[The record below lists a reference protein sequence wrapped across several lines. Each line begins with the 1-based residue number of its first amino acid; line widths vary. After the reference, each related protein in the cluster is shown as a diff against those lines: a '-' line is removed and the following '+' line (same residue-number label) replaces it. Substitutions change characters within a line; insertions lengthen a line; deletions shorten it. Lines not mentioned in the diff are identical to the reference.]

1 MTIINENTV
10 VVTSSSELKE
20 ALEKDNAYTYI
31 YFGNNITLESGITI
45 SKNKNNIV
53 IDGTYNNI
61 TYEFTDQKKL
71 GTGDTINISS
81 PTITNVTVKNLKITG
96 YNYYG
101 VIYVPDSSN
110 YKNTAVEYNNL
121 TYLGP
126 QISFNPWGLT
136 RFINA
141 NITIEDSY
149 ATGNEVAE
157 CNQIEIGGNTTI
169 THKSTSNST
178 FWFRNAN
185 PSFTILKDA
194 NVKITSEKRELF
206 YGVTNLK
213 FTISK
218 NTSLY
223 LTTYNG
229 LAYGTNG
236 TETTVI
242 DENALF
248 SITKT
253 NYSGSYATWYS
264 YGTITLNTNSSLL
277 ITNDYPNITDNNYN
291 ISFQGTNTGLYL
303 NNPNKVILYNSKANI
318 FNTST
323 TVPFSFSYSR
333 INMFDKVVPYSGD
346 ISKDNLP
353 TYSWYKNN
361 SLSTISGTFNSTKTT
376 ISTNNYTEEE
386 LKILPDLT
394 NFNFPNKKILSIGT
408 VPLRLNAITD
418 KDTNMSGITDS
429 NASILIEY
437 NDVSTIVKANEDGI
451 FSYDYQETLD
461 VGTVIS
467 FIVKNYDTVL
477 YYNKTV
483 EIVYSGELT
492 LDTVTKYFEFK
503 LSSISDNLLLYPR
516 LNDLIITV
524 TDSRVN
530 SSPWRLYATIN
541 HDLESDDGIILK
553 DSLVYVNDLGEISV
567 LSSTPT
573 LVYTGES
580 NGGLLKVTN
589 ISWNENEGI
598 LFQLKDYLENKQEY
612 KAEITWILEE

>member
-10 VVTSSSELKE
+10 VVTSAFELKE
-20 ALEKDNAYTYI
+20 ALEKDNTYTYI

-101 VIYVPDSSN
+101 VIYVPDASG
-110 YKNTAVEYNNL
+110 YKNTTIEYNNI
-121 TYLGP
+121 TYQGP
-126 QISFNPWGLT
+126 QISFNPYGLT
-136 RFINA
+136 RFIDA
-141 NITIEDSY
+141 NVTIEDSY

-169 THKSTSNST
+169 THKSTGNST

-218 NTSLY
+218 NASLY

-242 DENALF
+242 DENALL
-248 SITKT
+248 SIIKT

-277 ITNDYPNITDNNYN
+277 ITNDYANITDNNYN
-291 ISFQGTNTGLYL
+291 ISFQGTNSGLYL

-318 FNTST
+318 FNTSAT
-323 TVPFSFSYSR
+323 IPFSFSYSR
-333 INMFDKVVPYSGD
+333 INMFDKIVPYFGD

-361 SLSTISGTFNSTKTT
+361 GSSTISGTFSSTKTT

-386 LKILPDLT
+386 LKVLPDLT

-418 KDTNMSGITDS
+418 KDTNMSGITDP

-437 NDVSTIVKANEDGI
+437 NDVSTIVKANEEGI
-451 FSYDYQETLD
+451 FNYDYQETLD

-492 LDTVTKYFEFK
+492 LDTATKYFEFK
-503 LSSISDNLLLYPR
+503 LSPISDNPLLYPR

-541 HDLESDDGIILK
+541 HDLESDDGITLK
-553 DSLVYVNDLGEISV
+553 DSLVYVNNLGEISV

-580 NGGLLKVTN
+580 NDGSLKVTN

-598 LFQLKDYLENKQEY
+598 LFQLKDYLENKKEY

>member
-101 VIYVPDSSN
+101 VIYVPDASG
-110 YKNTAVEYNNL
+110 YKNTTVEYNNI
-121 TYLGP
+121 TYQGP
-126 QISFNPWGLT
+126 QISFNPYGLT

-157 CNQIEIGGNTTI
+157 CNQIEIGGKTTI

-218 NTSLY
+218 NASLY

-361 SLSTISGTFNSTKTT
+361 GLSTISGTFSSTKTT
-376 ISTNNYTEEE
+376 INTNNYTEEE

-437 NDVSTIVKANEDGI
+437 NDVSTIVKANEEGI
-451 FSYDYQETLD
+451 FSYDYQEALD

-492 LDTVTKYFEFK
+492 LDTATKYFEFK
-503 LSSISDNLLLYPR
+503 LSPISNNPLLYPR

-524 TDSRVN
+524 TDSRVD
-530 SSPWRLYATIN
+530 SSPWKLYATIN

-553 DSLVYVNDLGEISV
+553 DSLVYVNNLGEISI

-580 NGGLLKVTN
+580 NGGSIKVTN

-598 LFQLKDYLENKQEY
+598 LFQLKDYLENKKEY
-612 KAEITWILEE
+612 KAEITWILEK

>member
-20 ALEKDNAYTYI
+20 VLEGNNNYTYI
-31 YFGNNITLESGITI
+31 YFGNNIILESGITI
-45 SKNKNNIV
+45 SKNKNNII

-110 YKNTAVEYNNL
+110 YKNTTIEYNNI
-121 TYLGP
+121 TYQGP
-126 QISFNPWGLT
+126 QISFNPYGLT
-136 RFINA
+136 RFVDC

-206 YGVTNLK
+206 YGVNNLK

-218 NTSLY
+218 NASLY

-242 DENALF
+242 DDNALL
-248 SITKT
+248 SIIKT

-277 ITNDYPNITDNNYN
+277 MINDYPNITDNNYN
-291 ISFQGTNTGLYL
+291 ISFQGSNSGLYL
-303 NNPNKVILYNSKANI
+303 NDPNKVILYNSKANI

-323 TVPFSFSYSR
+323 TIPFSFSYSR
-333 INMFDKVVPYSGD
+333 INIFDKVIPYSGD

-376 ISTNNYTEEE
+376 IITNNYTEEE

-418 KDTNMSGITDS
+418 KDTNMSGITDP

-437 NDVSTIVKANEDGI
+437 NDVSIIVKANEEGI

-492 LDTVTKYFEFK
+492 LDTATKYFEFK
-503 LSSISDNLLLYPR
+503 LSPISDNPLLYPR

-530 SSPWRLYATIN
+530 SSPWKLYATIN
-541 HDLESDDGIILK
+541 HDLESNDGITLK
-553 DSLVYVNDLGEISV
+553 DSLVYVNNLGEISV

-580 NGGLLKVTN
+580 NDGSLKVTN

-598 LFQLKDYLENKQEY
+598 LFQLKDYLENKKEY

>member
-10 VVTSSSELKE
+10 VVTSASELKE
-20 ALEKDNAYTYI
+20 ALEKDNTYTYI

-101 VIYVPDSSN
+101 VIYVPDASG
-110 YKNTAVEYNNL
+110 YKNTTIEYNNI
-121 TYLGP
+121 TYQGP
-126 QISFNPWGLT
+126 QISFNPYGLT

-169 THKSTSNST
+169 THKSTGNST

-218 NTSLY
+218 NASLY

-242 DENALF
+242 DENALL
-248 SITKT
+248 SIIKT

-264 YGTITLNTNSSLL
+264 YGTITLNTNSSLI

-291 ISFQGTNTGLYL
+291 ISFQGTNSGLYL

-318 FNTST
+318 FNTSAT
-323 TVPFSFSYSR
+323 IPFSFSYSR

-361 SLSTISGTFNSTKTT
+361 GLSTISGTFSSTKTN

-386 LKILPDLT
+386 LKVLPDLT

-408 VPLRLNAITD
+408 VPLRLNSITD
-418 KDTNMSGITDS
+418 KDTNMGGITDP

-437 NDVSTIVKANEDGI
+437 NDVSTIVKANEEGV

-503 LSSISDNLLLYPR
+503 LSSISDNPLLYPR

-541 HDLESDDGIILK
+541 HDLESDDGITLK
-553 DSLVYVNDLGEISV
+553 DSLVYVNDIGEVSV

-580 NGGLLKVTN
+580 NDGSLKVTN

-598 LFQLKDYLENKQEY
+598 LFHLKDYLENKKEY

>member
-101 VIYVPDSSN
+101 VIYVPDSSS
-110 YKNTAVEYNNL
+110 YKNTTVEYNNI
-121 TYLGP
+121 TYQGP
-126 QISFNPWGLT
+126 QISFNPYGLT

-157 CNQIEIGGNTTI
+157 CKQIEIGGNTTI

-218 NTSLY
+218 NASLY

-248 SITKT
+248 SIIKT

-291 ISFQGTNTGLYL
+291 ISFQGANTGLYL

-323 TVPFSFSYSR
+323 TIPFSFSYSR

-361 SLSTISGTFNSTKTT
+361 ILSTISGTFNSTKTT

-386 LKILPDLT
+386 LKRLPDLT

-418 KDTNMSGITDS
+418 KDTNMSGITDP

-451 FSYDYQETLD
+451 FSYDYQETLE

-477 YYNKTV
+477 YYNKTI

-492 LDTVTKYFEFK
+492 LDTATKYFEFK
-503 LSSISDNLLLYPR
+503 LSPISNNPLLYPR

-524 TDSRVN
+524 TDSRVD
-530 SSPWRLYATIN
+530 SSPWKLYATIN
-541 HDLESDDGIILK
+541 HDLESSDGTTLK
-553 DSLVYVNDLGEISV
+553 DSLVYVNNLGEISV

-580 NGGLLKVTN
+580 NGGSIKVTN
-589 ISWNENEGI
+589 VSWNENEGI
-598 LFQLKDYLENKQEY
+598 LFQLKDYLENKKEY
-612 KAEITWILEE
+612 KAEITWILEK

>member
-10 VVTSSSELKE
+10 VVTSASELKE
-20 ALEKDNAYTYI
+20 ALEKDNTYTYI

-101 VIYVPDSSN
+101 VIYVPDASG
-110 YKNTAVEYNNL
+110 YKNTTVEYNNI
-121 TYLGP
+121 TYQGP
-126 QISFNPWGLT
+126 QISFNPYGLT

-141 NITIEDSY
+141 NVTIEDSY

-169 THKSTSNST
+169 THKSTGNST

-218 NTSLY
+218 NASLY

-242 DENALF
+242 DENALL
-248 SITKT
+248 SIIKT

-264 YGTITLNTNSSLL
+264 YGTITLNTNSSLI

-291 ISFQGTNTGLYL
+291 ISFQGTNSGLYL

-318 FNTST
+318 FNTSAT
-323 TVPFSFSYSR
+323 IPFSFSYSR
-333 INMFDKVVPYSGD
+333 INMFDKVIPYSGD

-361 SLSTISGTFNSTKTT
+361 GLSTISGTFSSTKTN

-386 LKILPDLT
+386 LKVLPDLT

-408 VPLRLNAITD
+408 VPLRLNSITD
-418 KDTNMSGITDS
+418 KDTNMGGITDP

-437 NDVSTIVKANEDGI
+437 NDVSTIVKANEEGV

-477 YYNKTV
+477 YYNKTG

-503 LSSISDNLLLYPR
+503 LSSISGNPLLYPR

-541 HDLESDDGIILK
+541 HDLESYDGITLK
-553 DSLVYVNDLGEISV
+553 DSLVYVNNLGEVGV

-580 NGGLLKVTN
+580 NDGSLKVTN

-598 LFQLKDYLENKQEY
+598 LFQLKDYLENKKEY

>member
-101 VIYVPDSSN
+101 VIYVPDASG
-110 YKNTAVEYNNL
+110 YKNTTVEYNNI
-121 TYLGP
+121 TYQGP
-126 QISFNPWGLT
+126 QISFNPYGLT

-194 NVKITSEKRELF
+194 NVKIVSEKRELF

-218 NTSLY
+218 NASLY

-291 ISFQGTNTGLYL
+291 ISFQGANTGLYL

-408 VPLRLNAITD
+408 VPLRLNSITD

-437 NDVSTIVKANEDGI
+437 NDVSTIVKANEEGI

-492 LDTVTKYFEFK
+492 LDTATKYFEFK
-503 LSSISDNLLLYPR
+503 LSPISDNPLLYPR

-524 TDSRVN
+524 TDSRVD
-530 SSPWRLYATIN
+530 SSSWKLYATIN
-541 HDLESDDGIILK
+541 HDLESDDEIILK
-553 DSLVYVNDLGEISV
+553 DSLVYVNNLGEISI

-580 NGGLLKVTN
+580 NGGSIKVTN

-598 LFQLKDYLENKQEY
+598 LFQLKDYLENKKEY

>member
-20 ALEKDNAYTYI
+20 VLEGNNNYTYI
-31 YFGNNITLESGITI
+31 YFGNNIILESGITI
-45 SKNKNNIV
+45 SKNKNNII

-81 PTITNVTVKNLKITG
+81 PTITNATVKNLKITG

-110 YKNTAVEYNNL
+110 YKNTTIEYNNI
-121 TYLGP
+121 TYQGP
-126 QISFNPWGLT
+126 QISFNPYGLT
-136 RFINA
+136 RFVDC

-206 YGVTNLK
+206 YGVNNLK

-218 NTSLY
+218 NASLY

-242 DENALF
+242 DDNALL
-248 SITKT
+248 SIIKT

-277 ITNDYPNITDNNYN
+277 MINDYPNITDNNYN
-291 ISFQGTNTGLYL
+291 ISFQGSNSGLYL
-303 NNPNKVILYNSKANI
+303 NDPNKIILYNSKANI

-323 TVPFSFSYSR
+323 TIPFSFSYSR
-333 INMFDKVVPYSGD
+333 INIFDKVIPYSGD

-376 ISTNNYTEEE
+376 IITNNYTEEE

-394 NFNFPNKKILSIGT
+394 NFNFSNKKILSIGT

-418 KDTNMSGITDS
+418 KDTNMSGITDP

-437 NDVSTIVKANEDGI
+437 NDVSIIVKANEEGI

-492 LDTVTKYFEFK
+492 LDTATKYFEFK
-503 LSSISDNLLLYPR
+503 LSPISDNPLLYPR

-530 SSPWRLYATIN
+530 SSPWKLYATIN
-541 HDLESDDGIILK
+541 HDLESNDGITLK
-553 DSLVYVNDLGEISV
+553 DSLVYVNNLGEISV

-580 NGGLLKVTN
+580 NDGSLKVTN

-598 LFQLKDYLENKQEY
+598 LFQLKDYLENKKEY

>member
-101 VIYVPDSSN
+101 VIYVPDSSG
-110 YKNTAVEYNNL
+110 YKNTTVEYNNI
-121 TYLGP
+121 TYQGP
-126 QISFNPWGLT
+126 QISFNPYGLT

-157 CNQIEIGGNTTI
+157 CNQIEIGGKTTI
-169 THKSTSNST
+169 THKSTGNST

-194 NVKITSEKRELF
+194 NVKIASEKRELF

-218 NTSLY
+218 NASLY

-248 SITKT
+248 SIIKT

-291 ISFQGTNTGLYL
+291 ISFQGANTGLYL

-437 NDVSTIVKANEDGI
+437 NDVSTIVKANEEGI
-451 FSYDYQETLD
+451 FSYDYQETLEI
-461 VGTVIS
+461 GTVIS

-492 LDTVTKYFEFK
+492 LDTATKYFQFK
-503 LSSISDNLLLYPR
+503 LSPISDNPLLYPR

-530 SSPWRLYATIN
+530 SSPWKLYATIN

-553 DSLVYVNDLGEISV
+553 DSLVYVNNLGEISI

-580 NGGLLKVTN
+580 NGGSIKVTN

-598 LFQLKDYLENKQEY
+598 LFQLKDYLENKKEY

>member
-157 CNQIEIGGNTTI
+157 CNQIEIGGKTTI

-437 NDVSTIVKANEDGI
+437 NDVSTIVKANEEGI
-451 FSYDYQETLD
+451 FSYDYQEALD

-492 LDTVTKYFEFK
+492 LDTATKYFEFK
-503 LSSISDNLLLYPR
+503 LSPISDNPLLYPR

-524 TDSRVN
+524 TDSRVD
-530 SSPWRLYATIN
+530 SSSWKLYATIN

-553 DSLVYVNDLGEISV
+553 DSLVYVNNLGEISI

-580 NGGLLKVTN
+580 NGGSIKVTN

-598 LFQLKDYLENKQEY
+598 LFQLKGYLENKKDY

>member
-101 VIYVPDSSN
+101 VIYVPDASG
-110 YKNTAVEYNNL
+110 YKNTTVEYNNI
-121 TYLGP
+121 TYQGP
-126 QISFNPWGLT
+126 QISFNPYGLT

-194 NVKITSEKRELF
+194 NVKIVSEKRELF

-218 NTSLY
+218 NASLY

-291 ISFQGTNTGLYL
+291 ISFQGANTGLYL

-323 TVPFSFSYSR
+323 TIPFSFSYSR

-408 VPLRLNAITD
+408 VPLRLNSITD

-437 NDVSTIVKANEDGI
+437 NDVSTIVKANEEGI

-492 LDTVTKYFEFK
+492 LDTATKYFEFK
-503 LSSISDNLLLYPR
+503 LSPISDNPLLYPR

-524 TDSRVN
+524 TDSRVD
-530 SSPWRLYATIN
+530 SSSWKLYATIN
-541 HDLESDDGIILK
+541 HDLESDDEIILK
-553 DSLVYVNDLGEISV
+553 DSLVYVNNLGEISI

-580 NGGLLKVTN
+580 NGGSIKVTN

-598 LFQLKDYLENKQEY
+598 LFQLKDYLENKKEY

>member
-101 VIYVPDSSN
+101 VIYVPDASG
-110 YKNTAVEYNNL
+110 YKNTTVEYNNI
-121 TYLGP
+121 TYQGP
-126 QISFNPWGLT
+126 QISFNPYGLT

-157 CNQIEIGGNTTI
+157 CNKIEIGGKTTI

-194 NVKITSEKRELF
+194 NVEITSEKRELF

-213 FTISK
+213 FTIGK
-218 NTSLY
+218 NASLY

-291 ISFQGTNTGLYL
+291 ISFQGANTGLYL

-323 TVPFSFSYSR
+323 TIPFSFSYSR
-333 INMFDKVVPYSGD
+333 INMLDKVVPYSGD

-361 SLSTISGTFNSTKTT
+361 SLSTISGTFNSIKTA
-376 ISTNNYTEEE
+376 INTNNYTEEE

-418 KDTNMSGITDS
+418 KDTNMSGITYS

-437 NDVSTIVKANEDGI
+437 NDVSTIVKANEEGI
-451 FSYDYQETLD
+451 FSYDYQETLE

-467 FIVKNYDTVL
+467 FIIKNYDTVL

-492 LDTVTKYFEFK
+492 LDTATKYFEFK
-503 LSSISDNLLLYPR
+503 LSPISNNPLLYPR
-516 LNDLIITV
+516 INDLIITV
-524 TDSRVN
+524 TDSRVD
-530 SSPWRLYATIN
+530 SSPWKLYATIN
-541 HDLESDDGIILK
+541 HDLESDDGKILK
-553 DSLVYVNDLGEISV
+553 DSLVYVNNLGEISI

-580 NGGLLKVTN
+580 NGGSIKVTN

-598 LFQLKDYLENKQEY
+598 LFQLKDYLENKKEY

>member
-101 VIYVPDSSN
+101 VIYVPDSSG
-110 YKNTAVEYNNL
+110 YKNTTVEYNNI
-121 TYLGP
+121 TYQGP
-126 QISFNPWGLT
+126 QISFNPYGLT

-157 CNQIEIGGNTTI
+157 CNQIEIGGKTTI

-218 NTSLY
+218 NASLY

-248 SITKT
+248 SIIKT

-264 YGTITLNTNSSLL
+264 YGTITLNNNSSLL

-291 ISFQGTNTGLYL
+291 ISFQGANTGLYL

-437 NDVSTIVKANEDGI
+437 NDVSTIVKANEEGI
-451 FSYDYQETLD
+451 FSYDYQETLEI
-461 VGTVIS
+461 GTVIS

-492 LDTVTKYFEFK
+492 LDTATKYFEFK
-503 LSSISDNLLLYPR
+503 LSPISNNPLLYPR

-530 SSPWRLYATIN
+530 SSPWKLYATIN

-553 DSLVYVNDLGEISV
+553 DSLVYVNNLGEISI

-580 NGGLLKVTN
+580 NGGSIKVTN

-598 LFQLKDYLENKQEY
+598 LFQLKDYLENKKEY

>member
-10 VVTSSSELKE
+10 VVTSTSELKE

-45 SKNKNNIV
+45 SKNKNNII

-101 VIYVPDSSN
+101 VIYVPDSSS
-110 YKNTAVEYNNL
+110 YKNTTIEYNNI
-121 TYLGP
+121 TYQGP
-126 QISFNPWGLT
+126 QISFNPYGLT

-185 PSFTILKDA
+185 PTFTILKDA

-206 YGVTNLK
+206 YGVNNLK

-218 NTSLY
+218 NASLY

-242 DENALF
+242 DENALL
-248 SITKT
+248 SIIKT

-291 ISFQGTNTGLYL
+291 ISFQGSNSGLYL
-303 NNPNKVILYNSKANI
+303 NNPDKIILYNSKANI

-323 TVPFSFSYSR
+323 TIPFSFSYSR
-333 INMFDKVVPYSGD
+333 INLFDKVIPYSGD

-353 TYSWYKNN
+353 TYSWYKSNG
-361 SLSTISGTFNSTKTT
+361 LSTISGTFNSTKTT
-376 ISTNNYTEEE
+376 ISTNDYTEEE
-386 LKILPDLT
+386 LKTLPDLT

-418 KDTNMSGITDS
+418 KDTNMSGITDP

-437 NDVSTIVKANEDGI
+437 NNVSTIVKANEDGV
-451 FSYDYQETLD
+451 FSYDYQDTLD
-461 VGTVIS
+461 IGTAIS

-492 LDTVTKYFEFK
+492 LDTATKYFEFK
-503 LSSISDNLLLYPR
+503 LSPISDNPLLYPR

-541 HDLESDDGIILK
+541 HDLESSDGTTLK
-553 DSLVYVNDLGEISV
+553 DSLVYINNLGEMTI

-580 NGGLLKVTN
+580 NDGSIKITN
-589 ISWNENEGI
+589 ISWKENEGI
-598 LFQLKDYLENKQEY
+598 LFQLKDYLENNKEY

>member
-101 VIYVPDSSN
+101 VIYVPDASG
-110 YKNTAVEYNNL
+110 YKNTTVEYNNI
-121 TYLGP
+121 TYQGP
-126 QISFNPWGLT
+126 QISFNPYGLT

-194 NVKITSEKRELF
+194 NVKIASEKRELF
-206 YGVTNLK
+206 YGVNNLK

-218 NTSLY
+218 NASLY

-264 YGTITLNTNSSLL
+264 YGTITLNNNSSLL

-291 ISFQGTNTGLYL
+291 ISFQGANTGLYL

-323 TVPFSFSYSR
+323 TIPFSFSYSR

-361 SLSTISGTFNSTKTT
+361 GLSTISGTFSSTKAT
-376 ISTNNYTEEE
+376 INTNNYTEEE

-437 NDVSTIVKANEDGI
+437 NDVSTIVKANEEGI
-451 FSYDYQETLD
+451 FSYDYQEALD

-492 LDTVTKYFEFK
+492 LDTATKYFEFK
-503 LSSISDNLLLYPR
+503 LSPISNNPLLYPR

-524 TDSRVN
+524 TDSRVD
-530 SSPWRLYATIN
+530 SSPWKLYATIN

-553 DSLVYVNDLGEISV
+553 DSLVYVNNLGEISI

-580 NGGLLKVTN
+580 NGGSIKVTN

-598 LFQLKDYLENKQEY
+598 LFQLKDYLENKKEY
-612 KAEITWILEE
+612 KAEITWILEK

>member
-101 VIYVPDSSN
+101 VIYVPDASG
-110 YKNTAVEYNNL
+110 YKNTTVEYNNI
-121 TYLGP
+121 TYQGP
-126 QISFNPWGLT
+126 QISFNPYGLT

-141 NITIEDSY
+141 NVTIEDSY

-169 THKSTSNST
+169 THKSTGNST

-218 NTSLY
+218 NASLY

-242 DENALF
+242 DENALL
-248 SITKT
+248 SIIKT

-264 YGTITLNTNSSLL
+264 YGTITLNTNSSLI

-291 ISFQGTNTGLYL
+291 ISFQGTNSGLYL

-318 FNTST
+318 FNTSAT
-323 TVPFSFSYSR
+323 IPFSFSYSR
-333 INMFDKVVPYSGD
+333 INMFDKVIPYSGD

-361 SLSTISGTFNSTKTT
+361 GLSTISGTFSSTKTN

-386 LKILPDLT
+386 LKVLPDLT

-408 VPLRLNAITD
+408 VPLRLNSITD
-418 KDTNMSGITDS
+418 KDTNMGGITDP

-437 NDVSTIVKANEDGI
+437 NDVSTIVKANEEGV

-477 YYNKTV
+477 YYNKTG

-503 LSSISDNLLLYPR
+503 LSSISGNPLLYPR

-541 HDLESDDGIILK
+541 HDLESYDGITLK
-553 DSLVYVNDLGEISV
+553 DSLVYVNNLGEVGV

-580 NGGLLKVTN
+580 NDGSLKVTN

-598 LFQLKDYLENKQEY
+598 LFQLKDYLENKKEY

>member
-110 YKNTAVEYNNL
+110 YKNTAVEYNNI

-136 RFINA
+136 RFIDS

-157 CNQIEIGGNTTI
+157 CNQIEIGGKTTI

-218 NTSLY
+218 NASLY

-264 YGTITLNTNSSLL
+264 YGTITLNTNSFLL

-291 ISFQGTNTGLYL
+291 ISFQGANTGLYL

-323 TVPFSFSYSR
+323 TIPFSFSYSR

-376 ISTNNYTEEE
+376 INTNNYTEEE

-451 FSYDYQETLD
+451 FSYDYQEALD

-492 LDTVTKYFEFK
+492 LDTATKYFEFK
-503 LSSISDNLLLYPR
+503 LSPISNNPLLYPR

-524 TDSRVN
+524 TDSRVD
-530 SSPWRLYATIN
+530 SSPWKLYATIN

-553 DSLVYVNDLGEISV
+553 DSLVYVNNLGEISI

-580 NGGLLKVTN
+580 NGGSIKVTN

-598 LFQLKDYLENKQEY
+598 LFQLKDYLENKKEY

>member
-101 VIYVPDSSN
+101 VIYVPDASG
-110 YKNTAVEYNNL
+110 YKNTTVEYNNI
-121 TYLGP
+121 TYQGP
-126 QISFNPWGLT
+126 QISFNPYGLT

-194 NVKITSEKRELF
+194 NVKIASEKRELF
-206 YGVTNLK
+206 YGVNNLK

-218 NTSLY
+218 NASLY

-264 YGTITLNTNSSLL
+264 YGTITLNNNSSLL

-291 ISFQGTNTGLYL
+291 ISFQGANTGLYL

-323 TVPFSFSYSR
+323 TIPFSFSYSR

-361 SLSTISGTFNSTKTT
+361 GLSTISGTFSSTKTT
-376 ISTNNYTEEE
+376 INTNNYTEEE

-437 NDVSTIVKANEDGI
+437 NDVSTIVKANEEGI
-451 FSYDYQETLD
+451 FSYDYQEALD

-492 LDTVTKYFEFK
+492 LDTATKYFEFK
-503 LSSISDNLLLYPR
+503 LSPISNNPLLYPR

-524 TDSRVN
+524 TDSRVD
-530 SSPWRLYATIN
+530 SSPWKLYATIN

-553 DSLVYVNDLGEISV
+553 DSLVYVNNLGEISI

-580 NGGLLKVTN
+580 NGGSIKVTN

-598 LFQLKDYLENKQEY
+598 LFQLKDYLENKKEY
-612 KAEITWILEE
+612 KAEITWILEK

>member
-10 VVTSSSELKE
+10 VVTSASELKE
-20 ALEKDNAYTYI
+20 ALEKDNTYTYI

-101 VIYVPDSSN
+101 VIYVPDACG
-110 YKNTAVEYNNL
+110 YKNTTVEYNNI
-121 TYLGP
+121 TYQGP
-126 QISFNPWGLT
+126 QISFNPYGLT

-141 NITIEDSY
+141 NVTIEDSY

-169 THKSTSNST
+169 THKSTGNST

-185 PSFTILKDA
+185 QSFTILKDA

-218 NTSLY
+218 NASLY

-242 DENALF
+242 DENALL
-248 SITKT
+248 SIIKT

-264 YGTITLNTNSSLL
+264 YGTITLNTNSSLI

-291 ISFQGTNTGLYL
+291 ISFQGTNSGLYL

-318 FNTST
+318 FNTSAT
-323 TVPFSFSYSR
+323 IPFSFSYSR
-333 INMFDKVVPYSGD
+333 INMFDKVIPYSGD

-361 SLSTISGTFNSTKTT
+361 GSSTINGTFSSTKTT

-386 LKILPDLT
+386 LKVLPDLA

-418 KDTNMSGITDS
+418 KNTNMSGITDP

-437 NDVSTIVKANEDGI
+437 NDVSTIVKANEEGI

-598 LFQLKDYLENKQEY
+598 LFQLKDYLENKKEY

>member
-20 ALEKDNAYTYI
+20 ALEKNNAYTYI

-101 VIYVPDSSN
+101 VIYVPDASS
-110 YKNTAVEYNNL
+110 YKNTTVEYNNI
-121 TYLGP
+121 TYQGP
-126 QISFNPWGLT
+126 QISFNPYGLT

-218 NTSLY
+218 NASLY

-242 DENALF
+242 DEKALF

-264 YGTITLNTNSSLL
+264 YGTITLNNNSSLL

-291 ISFQGTNTGLYL
+291 ISFQGANTGLYL

-323 TVPFSFSYSR
+323 TIPFSFSYSR

-353 TYSWYKNN
+353 TYLWYKNN

-376 ISTNNYTEEE
+376 INTNNYTEEE
-386 LKILPDLT
+386 LKTLPDLT

-437 NDVSTIVKANEDGI
+437 NDVSTIVKANEEGI
-451 FSYDYQETLD
+451 FSYDYQEALD

-492 LDTVTKYFEFK
+492 LDTATKYFEFK
-503 LSSISDNLLLYPR
+503 LSPISNNPLLYPR

-524 TDSRVN
+524 TDSRVD
-530 SSPWRLYATIN
+530 SSPWKLYATIN

-553 DSLVYVNDLGEISV
+553 YSLVYVNNLGEISI

-580 NGGLLKVTN
+580 NGGSIKVTN

-598 LFQLKDYLENKQEY
+598 LFQLKDYLENKKEY

>member
-101 VIYVPDSSN
+101 VIYVPDASG
-110 YKNTAVEYNNL
+110 YKNTTVEYNNI
-121 TYLGP
+121 TYQGP
-126 QISFNPWGLT
+126 QISFNPYGLT

-194 NVKITSEKRELF
+194 NVKIVSEKRELF

-218 NTSLY
+218 NASLY

-291 ISFQGTNTGLYL
+291 ISFQGANTGLYL

-333 INMFDKVVPYSGD
+333 INMFDKVVPYSVD

-408 VPLRLNAITD
+408 VPLRLNSITD

-437 NDVSTIVKANEDGI
+437 NDVSTIVKANEEGI

-492 LDTVTKYFEFK
+492 LDTATKYFEFK
-503 LSSISDNLLLYPR
+503 LSPISDNPLLYPR

-524 TDSRVN
+524 TDSRVD
-530 SSPWRLYATIN
+530 SSSWKLYATIN
-541 HDLESDDGIILK
+541 HDLESDDEIILK
-553 DSLVYVNDLGEISV
+553 DSLVYVNNLGEINI

-580 NGGLLKVTN
+580 NGGSIKVTN

-598 LFQLKDYLENKQEY
+598 LFQLKDYLENKKEY

>member
-101 VIYVPDSSN
+101 VIYVPDASS
-110 YKNTAVEYNNL
+110 YKNTTVEYNNI
-121 TYLGP
+121 TYQGP
-126 QISFNPWGLT
+126 QISFNPYGLT

-218 NTSLY
+218 NASLY

-264 YGTITLNTNSSLL
+264 YGTITLNTNSFLL

-291 ISFQGTNTGLYL
+291 ISFQGANTGLYL

-323 TVPFSFSYSR
+323 TIPFSFSYSR
-333 INMFDKVVPYSGD
+333 INMFDKVVPYSDD

-376 ISTNNYTEEE
+376 INTNNYTEEE

-437 NDVSTIVKANEDGI
+437 NDVSTIVKANEEGI
-451 FSYDYQETLD
+451 FSYDYQEALD

-492 LDTVTKYFEFK
+492 LDTATKYFEFK
-503 LSSISDNLLLYPR
+503 LSPISNNPLLYPR

-524 TDSRVN
+524 TDSRVD
-530 SSPWRLYATIN
+530 SSPWKLYATIN

-553 DSLVYVNDLGEISV
+553 YSLVYVNNLGEISI

-580 NGGLLKVTN
+580 NGGSIKVTN

-598 LFQLKDYLENKQEY
+598 LFQLKDYLENKKEY

>member
-10 VVTSSSELKE
+10 VVTSASELKE
-20 ALEKDNAYTYI
+20 ALEKDNTYTYI

-71 GTGDTINISS
+71 GTSDTINISS

-101 VIYVPDSSN
+101 VIYVPDASG
-110 YKNTAVEYNNL
+110 YKNTTVEYNNI
-121 TYLGP
+121 TYQGP
-126 QISFNPWGLT
+126 QISFNPYGLT

-141 NITIEDSY
+141 NVTIEDSY

-169 THKSTSNST
+169 THKSTGNST

-218 NTSLY
+218 NASLY

-242 DENALF
+242 DENALL
-248 SITKT
+248 SIIKT

-264 YGTITLNTNSSLL
+264 YGTITLNTNSSLI

-291 ISFQGTNTGLYL
+291 ISFQGTNSGLYL

-318 FNTST
+318 FNTSAT
-323 TVPFSFSYSR
+323 IPFSFSYSR
-333 INMFDKVVPYSGD
+333 INMFDKVIPYSGD

-361 SLSTISGTFNSTKTT
+361 GLSTISGTFSSTKTN

-386 LKILPDLT
+386 LKVLPDLT

-408 VPLRLNAITD
+408 VPLRLNSITD
-418 KDTNMSGITDS
+418 KDTNMGGITDP

-437 NDVSTIVKANEDGI
+437 NDVSTIVKANEEGV

-477 YYNKTV
+477 YYNKTG

-503 LSSISDNLLLYPR
+503 LSSISGNPLLYPR

-541 HDLESDDGIILK
+541 HDLESYDGITLK
-553 DSLVYVNDLGEISV
+553 DSLVYVNNLGEVGV

-580 NGGLLKVTN
+580 NDGSLKVTN

-598 LFQLKDYLENKQEY
+598 LFQLKDYLENKKEY

>member
-10 VVTSSSELKE
+10 VVTSASELKE
-20 ALEKDNAYTYI
+20 ALEKDNTYTYI

-61 TYEFTDQKKL
+61 TYEFNDQKKL

-101 VIYVPDSSN
+101 VIYVPDASG
-110 YKNTAVEYNNL
+110 YKNTTVEYNNI
-121 TYLGP
+121 TYQGP
-126 QISFNPWGLT
+126 QISFNPYGLT

-141 NITIEDSY
+141 NVTIDDSY

-169 THKSTSNST
+169 THKSTGNST

-218 NTSLY
+218 NASLY

-242 DENALF
+242 DENALL
-248 SITKT
+248 SIIKT

-264 YGTITLNTNSSLL
+264 YGTITLNTNSSLI

-291 ISFQGTNTGLYL
+291 ISFQGTNSGLYL

-318 FNTST
+318 FNTSAT
-323 TVPFSFSYSR
+323 IPFSFSYSR
-333 INMFDKVVPYSGD
+333 INMFDKVIPYSGD

-361 SLSTISGTFNSTKTT
+361 GSSTINGTFSSTKTT

-386 LKILPDLT
+386 LKVVPDLA

-408 VPLRLNAITD
+408 VPLRLNSITD
-418 KDTNMSGITDS
+418 KDTNMGGITDP

-437 NDVSTIVKANEDGI
+437 NDVSTIVKANEEGV

-503 LSSISDNLLLYPR
+503 LSSISDNPLLYPR

-541 HDLESDDGIILK
+541 HDLESDDGITLK
-553 DSLVYVNDLGEISV
+553 DSLVYVNDIGEVSV

-580 NGGLLKVTN
+580 NGGSLKITN

-598 LFQLKDYLENKQEY
+598 LFQLKDYLENKKEY

>member
-157 CNQIEIGGNTTI
+157 CNQIEIGGKTTI

-451 FSYDYQETLD
+451 FSYDYQETLEI
-461 VGTVIS
+461 GTVIS

-492 LDTVTKYFEFK
+492 LDTATKYFEFK
-503 LSSISDNLLLYPR
+503 LSPISDNPLLYPR

-524 TDSRVN
+524 TDSRVD
-530 SSPWRLYATIN
+530 SSSWKLYATIN

-553 DSLVYVNDLGEISV
+553 DSLVYVNNLGEISI

-580 NGGLLKVTN
+580 NGGSIKVTN

-598 LFQLKDYLENKQEY
+598 LFQLKGYLENKKDY

>member
-10 VVTSSSELKE
+10 VVTSASELKE
-20 ALEKDNAYTYI
+20 ALEKDNTYTYI

-101 VIYVPDSSN
+101 VIYVPDASG
-110 YKNTAVEYNNL
+110 YKNTTVEYNNI
-121 TYLGP
+121 TYQGP
-126 QISFNPWGLT
+126 QISFNPYGLT

-141 NITIEDSY
+141 NVTIEDSY

-169 THKSTSNST
+169 THKSTGNST

-218 NTSLY
+218 NASLY

-242 DENALF
+242 DENALL
-248 SITKT
+248 SIIKT

-264 YGTITLNTNSSLL
+264 YGTITLNTNSSLI

-291 ISFQGTNTGLYL
+291 ISFQGTNSGLYL

-318 FNTST
+318 FNTSAT
-323 TVPFSFSYSR
+323 IPFSFSYSR
-333 INMFDKVVPYSGD
+333 INMFDKVIPYSGD

-361 SLSTISGTFNSTKTT
+361 GSSTINGTFSSTKTT

-386 LKILPDLT
+386 LKVLPDLA

-418 KDTNMSGITDS
+418 KNTNMSGITDP

-437 NDVSTIVKANEDGI
+437 NDVSTIVKANEEGV

-503 LSSISDNLLLYPR
+503 LSPISNNPLLYPR

-598 LFQLKDYLENKQEY
+598 LFQLKDYLENKKEY

>member
-10 VVTSSSELKE
+10 VVTSASELKE

-101 VIYVPDSSN
+101 VIYVPDASG
-110 YKNTAVEYNNL
+110 YKNTTIEYNNI
-121 TYLGP
+121 TYQGP
-126 QISFNPWGLT
+126 QISFNPYGLT

-169 THKSTSNST
+169 THKSTGNST

-218 NTSLY
+218 NASLY
-223 LTTYNG
+223 LATYNG

-242 DENALF
+242 DENALL
-248 SITKT
+248 SIIKT

-277 ITNDYPNITDNNYN
+277 ITNDYANITDNNYN
-291 ISFQGTNTGLYL
+291 ISFQGTNSGLYL

-318 FNTST
+318 FNTSAT
-323 TVPFSFSYSR
+323 IPFSFSYSR

-361 SLSTISGTFNSTKTT
+361 GLSTISGTFSSTKTT

-437 NDVSTIVKANEDGI
+437 NDVSTIVKANEEGI
-451 FSYDYQETLD
+451 FSYNYQEALD

-492 LDTVTKYFEFK
+492 LDTATKYFEFK
-503 LSSISDNLLLYPR
+503 LSPINDNPLLYPR

-530 SSPWRLYATIN
+530 SSPWKLYATIN

-553 DSLVYVNDLGEISV
+553 DSLVYVNNLGEISI

-580 NGGLLKVTN
+580 NGGSIKVTN

-598 LFQLKDYLENKQEY
+598 LFQLKDYLENKKEY
-612 KAEITWILEE
+612 KTEITWILEE

>member
-101 VIYVPDSSN
+101 VIYVPDSSS
-110 YKNTAVEYNNL
+110 YKNTTVEYNNI
-121 TYLGP
+121 TYQGP
-126 QISFNPWGLT
+126 QISFNPYGLT

-157 CNQIEIGGNTTI
+157 CNQIEIGGKTTI
-169 THKSTSNST
+169 THKSTGNST

-206 YGVTNLK
+206 YGITNLK

-218 NTSLY
+218 NASLY

-291 ISFQGTNTGLYL
+291 ISFQGANSGLYL

-437 NDVSTIVKANEDGI
+437 NDVSAIVKANEEGI
-451 FSYDYQETLD
+451 FSYDYQETLEI
-461 VGTVIS
+461 GTVIS

-492 LDTVTKYFEFK
+492 LDTATKYFEFK
-503 LSSISDNLLLYPR
+503 LSPINDNPLLYPR

-530 SSPWRLYATIN
+530 SSPWKLYATIN

-553 DSLVYVNDLGEISV
+553 DSLVYVNNLGEISI

-580 NGGLLKVTN
+580 NGGSIKVTN

-598 LFQLKDYLENKQEY
+598 LFQLKDYLENKKEY

>member
-110 YKNTAVEYNNL
+110 YKNTAVEYNNI

-136 RFINA
+136 RFIDS

-157 CNQIEIGGNTTI
+157 CNQIEIGGKTTI

-218 NTSLY
+218 NASLY

-291 ISFQGTNTGLYL
+291 ISFQGANTGLYL

-323 TVPFSFSYSR
+323 TIPFSFSYSR

-376 ISTNNYTEEE
+376 INTNNYTEEE

-451 FSYDYQETLD
+451 FSYDYQEALD

-492 LDTVTKYFEFK
+492 LDTATKYFEFK
-503 LSSISDNLLLYPR
+503 LSPISNNPLLYPR

-524 TDSRVN
+524 TDSRVD
-530 SSPWRLYATIN
+530 SSPWKLYATIN

-553 DSLVYVNDLGEISV
+553 DSLVYVNNLGEISI

-580 NGGLLKVTN
+580 NGGSIKVTN

-598 LFQLKDYLENKQEY
+598 LFQLKDYLENKKEY

>member
-110 YKNTAVEYNNL
+110 YKNTAVEYNNI

-157 CNQIEIGGNTTI
+157 CNQIEIGGKTTI
-169 THKSTSNST
+169 THKSTGNST

-194 NVKITSEKRELF
+194 NVKIASEKRELF

-218 NTSLY
+218 NASLY

-291 ISFQGTNTGLYL
+291 ISFQGANTGLYL

-318 FNTST
+318 FNSST
-323 TVPFSFSYSR
+323 TIPFSFSYSR

-451 FSYDYQETLD
+451 FSYDYQETLEI
-461 VGTVIS
+461 GTVIS

-492 LDTVTKYFEFK
+492 LDTATKYFEFK
-503 LSSISDNLLLYPR
+503 LSPISDNPLLYPR

-524 TDSRVN
+524 TDSRVD
-530 SSPWRLYATIN
+530 SSSWKLYATIN

-553 DSLVYVNDLGEISV
+553 DSLVYVNNLGEISI

-580 NGGLLKVTN
+580 NGGSIKVTN
-589 ISWNENEGI
+589 ISWNENEEI
-598 LFQLKDYLENKQEY
+598 LFQLKGYLENKKDY

>member
-1 MTIINENTV
+1 MFLIKNTTIE
-10 VVTSSSELKE
+10 
-20 ALEKDNAYTYI
+20 
-31 YFGNNITLESGITI
+31 
-45 SKNKNNIV
+45 
-53 IDGTYNNI
+53 YNNI
-61 TYEFTDQKKL
+61 TYQ
-71 GTGDTINISS
+71 
-81 PTITNVTVKNLKITG
+81 
-96 YNYYG
+96 
-101 VIYVPDSSN
+101 
-110 YKNTAVEYNNL
+110 
-121 TYLGP
+121 GP
-126 QISFNPWGLT
+126 QISFNPYGLT

-157 CNQIEIGGNTTI
+157 CNKIEIGGKTTI

-194 NVKITSEKRELF
+194 NVEITSEKRELF

-218 NTSLY
+218 NASLY

-229 LAYGTNG
+229 LSYGTNG

-248 SITKT
+248 SIIKT
-253 NYSGSYATWYS
+253 NYIGSYATWYS

-291 ISFQGTNTGLYL
+291 ISFQGANTGLYL

-376 ISTNNYTEEE
+376 INTNNYTEEE

-437 NDVSTIVKANEDGI
+437 NDVSTIVKANEEGI
-451 FSYDYQETLD
+451 FSYDYQETLEI
-461 VGTVIS
+461 GTVIS

-492 LDTVTKYFEFK
+492 LDTATKYFEFK
-503 LSSISDNLLLYPR
+503 LSPINDNPLLYPR

-524 TDSRVN
+524 TDSRVD
-530 SSPWRLYATIN
+530 SSSWKLYATIN

-553 DSLVYVNDLGEISV
+553 DSLVYVNNLGEISI

-580 NGGLLKVTN
+580 NGGSIKVTN

-598 LFQLKDYLENKQEY
+598 LFQLKDYLENKKEY